1 MDGFKMIVV
10 GLDLDSKSENLT
22 LGSQKALQEALK
34 VAEGGRASIVFEHS
48 VYDEEF
54 SGDESE
60 RAREADERLLAL
72 DRRAL
77 REALNEATRAGIM
90 ALVSTSTDRPWLGL
104 CRKAIATEADLVI
117 VGKRNESPDDGRLIG
132 SVAVKLLRKCPTAVW
147 AVKPEH
153 DLNHRLVLCATDL
166 GEVGDQALAAASW
179 VAGCRAAELHAV
191 HAWQLPFALQMA
203 SSRMAEAEHEEALE
217 SIKRA
222 SIEHINSSLSEHD
235 PAAKVEI
242 HTAKGSPARII
253 QEAVTHLDPDLLVMG
268 TISRGGIAGLLIGS
282 TAERMLDRVDC
293 SILAVKPAGFVSPVA

>member
-1 MDGFKMIVV
+1 M
-10 GLDLDSKSENLT
+10 
-22 LGSQKALQEALK
+22 
-34 VAEGGRASIVFEHS
+34 
-48 VYDEEF
+48 
-54 SGDESE
+54 
-60 RAREADERLLAL
+60 
-72 DRRAL
+72 
-77 REALNEATRAGIM
+77 
-90 ALVSTSTDRPWLGL
+90 
-104 CRKAIATEADLVI
+104 
-117 VGKRNESPDDGRLIG
+117 
-132 SVAVKLLRKCPTAVW
+132 
-147 AVKPEH
+147 
-153 DLNHRLVLCATDL
+153 
-166 GEVGDQALAAASW
+166 
-179 VAGCRAAELHAV
+179 